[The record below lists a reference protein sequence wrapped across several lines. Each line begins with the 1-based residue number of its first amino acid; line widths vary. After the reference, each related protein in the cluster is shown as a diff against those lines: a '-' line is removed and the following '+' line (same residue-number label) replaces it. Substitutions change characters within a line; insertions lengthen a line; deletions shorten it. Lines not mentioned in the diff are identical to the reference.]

1 MGTKIKEEGACT
13 LVQLEP
19 VAGVLNVGGIGS
31 ARRGDGVDSAA
42 CGAAADMGFQYEGG
56 AAPLAIGGKPAIG
69 DRPLPQGAAVGLRHK
84 RHQFPPFGKRSTT
97 AVPMPMSMPATTIT
111 TS

>member
-1 MGTKIKEEGACT
+1 MRTKSKEEAIST

-19 VAGVLNVGGIGS
+19 VARVLDVGRIGG
-31 ARRGDGVDSAA
+31 ARRGDRVNSAA

-56 AAPLAIGGKPAIG
+56 AAPLAVGGKAAIG
-69 DRPLPQGAAVGLRHK
+69 DRALPQGAAMSLRHK
-84 RHQFPPFGKRSTT
+84 RYQFPPFGKRSTT
-97 AVPMPMSMPATTIT
+97 AVPMPMSMPAATP